1 MTHCNDA
8 AAYEQYVLMERQLYR
23 VFNLLTATSLR
34 TRLVR
39 VTYYD
44 SERGRE
50 IATKIAFLIEDEE
63 RFAARSGLTPLEL
76 PTIDSARYDP
86 AALAL
91 LDVFQYFV
99 GNTDWSAFA
108 GPAGEQCCHNVV
120 PFARA
125 DGVLLPVPYDFDAT
139 GIVNSPYSLP
149 DERLRIQT
157 VRQRLYRGRCRE
169 MSELQPVFDRIHR
182 AACGD
187 QRAVHADRGTQREN
201 RGQRARLRRRV
212 LRLGGRC
219 GQEPNARF
227 E

>member
-1 MTHCNDA
+1 MRRRRFLD
-8 AAYEQYVLMERQLYR
+8 
-23 VFNLLTATSLR
+23 
-34 TRLVR
+34 
-39 VTYYD
+39 
-44 SERGRE
+44 RGRGGLRGSLG
-50 IATKIAFLIEDEE
+50 AH
-63 RFAARSGLTPLEL
+63 AARGADDRP
-76 PTIDSARYDP
+76 ARYDP
-86 AALAL
+86 AALVL

-139 GIVNSPYSLP
+139 GIVNAPYSLP
-149 DERLRIQT
+149 DERLRIQR

-169 MSELQPVFDRIHR
+169 VSELQPAFRPIRR

-187 QRAVHADRGTQREN
+187 QRAVHAGRGPQREN
-201 RGQRARLRRRV
+201 GSQRARLRRRV

-219 GQEPNARF
+219 GQARTRVS
-227 E
+227 ENCGR